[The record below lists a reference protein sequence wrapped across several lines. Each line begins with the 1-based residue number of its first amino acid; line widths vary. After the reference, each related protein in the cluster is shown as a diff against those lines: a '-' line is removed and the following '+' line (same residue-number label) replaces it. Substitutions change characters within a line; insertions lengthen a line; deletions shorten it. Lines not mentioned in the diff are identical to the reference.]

1 MVLGRQLGNQL
12 ETLVTDQQ
20 RKCEL
25 KLSFVAGLWAEW
37 PTFSVGCV
45 EQAGL
50 PILSHILGGGV
61 LKSLNKN
68 ILK

>member
-20 RKCEL
+20 RKCEV
-25 KLSFVAGLWAEW
+25 KPSFVAGLWAEW

-45 EQAGL
+45 E